1 MSAGIAAGCAPRAIS
16 ANEEGYRKSGRAAGG
31 NAATLRRM
39 ATDYELSELVSQV
52 ARWALGAKHRIVTA
66 ESCTGGW
73 IAKVFTDVVGSSR
86 WFECGYVTYSDAAK
100 VHDLGVSARTIKEH
114 GAVSEATVREMAA
127 GALRVALADGQ
138 RATGADISI
147 AVSGIAGPDGGS
159 AEKPVGT
166 VWFCVGRRRGGVGAA
181 AGSGPTGRATAGTG
195 GCVSAADLADG
206 PNAAAGPGIE
216 LLAEGQLF
224 GGNREAVR
232 RLSVE
237 HALKLVLRLD
247 AGNAG

>member
-1 MSAGIAAGCAPRAIS
+1 VLWCAGVVHAG
-16 ANEEGYRKSGRAAGG
+16 EGYIKTASRGMAGG
-31 NAATLRRM
+31 GRLHFGM
-39 ATDYELSELVSQV
+39 ATDHELSELVAQV

-127 GALRVALADGQ
+127 GALRVAAVDGQ
-138 RATGADISI
+138 RGTGADVSI

-159 AEKPVGT
+159 VEKPVGT
-166 VWFCVGRRRGGVGAA
+166 VWFCVGRRLVGAGDDSTEA
-181 AGSGPTGRATAGTG
+181 HGGAGVASGAKGRAIARAGG
-195 GCVSAADLADG
+195 AVGAD
-206 PNAAAGPGIE
+206 
-216 LLAEGQLF
+216 
-224 GGNREAVR
+224 
-232 RLSVE
+232 
-237 HALKLVLRLD
+237 
-247 AGNAG
+247 